1 MRKSKYIPV
10 VLSRPEIDAIISR
23 LEYPFDIVVSL
34 LYGCGLR
41 LFDCLSLRVQNFNFD
56 ERILTV
62 HGKGNKDRT
71 VPLPESLFP
80 KLQIQLAAVSKLHV
94 KWMI

>member
-1 MRKSKYIPV
+1 M
-10 VLSRPEIDAIISR
+10 
-23 LEYPFDIVVSL
+23 
-34 LYGCGLR
+34 
-41 LFDCLSLRVQNFNFD
+41 
-56 ERILTV
+56 
-62 HGKGNKDRT
+62 HGKGDKDRT